1 MPASHHAIDHEALM
15 NAVPTPVFHFDAEG
29 RCIWVNLAA
38 EDLCGQRAADLLG
51 RSYSGLVVPA
61 DRARLARQFLRQRR
75 RGTPTSYARVT
86 LLHANGAHQEVAL
99 RLYRIVTAAGGVQ
112 FLAVLRG
119 LDEHHAE
126 VESLRQQV
134 DRLSTDAAAAGAAAR
149 LKADFL
155 ATVSHEIR
163 TPMNGIVGMTNL
175 MLETELDRDQRSY
188 AEIIVS
194 SARSLLQMV
203 DDVLDFSKAEA
214 GKLELETID
223 FDLRLNIDQVAALLA
238 PRANA
243 KGLSLVCNVSHEV
256 PSLVRGDPGR
266 LRQVVLNLAG
276 NAIKFTDRGEVGIA
290 VERLEETGTQVCL
303 RIAVSDTGIG
313 MTPEQMARLF
323 QTYSQVDASIAR
335 RFGGTGLGLAIS
347 KNLVCLMGG
356 EIGVS
361 SSTGEGT
368 TFWIKLPLEKQFAV
382 ALANP
387 SRDALRG
394 LRVLV
399 VDPAR
404 SVRESLVEMLRG
416 WECQAIEAETAHTAL
431 VCLRSASAAN
441 NPIAVALVDM
451 HMPGMEGE
459 ALGRTIRQEP
469 MLNDTRLVL
478 LTSLGRRGDA
488 ARAREAGFSAY
499 LVKPVQHLHLHD
511 ALIEIVTGCAP
522 GALTSARA
530 APLVTR
536 HSIEEKRRQR
546 LRILLAE
553 DDAINQLVAMAAL
566 KRAGYVA
573 EVVGTGAEALVAFE
587 REHFDLIFMDGN
599 LPDMDGLSLAREL
612 RQREQNP
619 ERRVPIIAMTAMVG
633 PGDRERFLA
642 AGMDDYLPKPID
654 LDALARTVERWAR
667 PEGTG
672 TAAPV
677 GEPGTTSASEGGA
690 AGATDPAASAA
701 VPGGPAATGSDETIA
716 AQGATI
722 VPLPTPDGLV
732 LDRDQLEESCMGNA
746 DLRRTLAQTFM
757 ADIRPRLTRLDG
769 RIAAGDARGVEFEA
783 HGLKGMCGA
792 IGAVRCA
799 ELFRMLEHQG
809 RDHDL
814 AGAPALLSAV
824 DEEVGR
830 VEGVL
835 APILNVA

>member
-1 MPASHHAIDHEALM
+1 M
-15 NAVPTPVFHFDAEG
+15 NAAPTPMFGFDVEG
-29 RCIWVNLAA
+29 RCIWLNLAA
-38 EDLCGQRAADLLG
+38 EEFCGQSAADLLG
-51 RSYSGLVVPA
+51 RPYPGLIVPA
-61 DRARLARQFLRQRR
+61 DRARLARQVLRQRR
-75 RGTPTSYARVT
+75 RGTATSYARVSMV
-86 LLHANGAHQEVAL
+86 HANGAEQEVAL
-99 RLYRIVTAAGGVQ
+99 RLNRIVTAEGGEQ
-112 FLAVLRG
+112 FVAVVRD
-119 LDEHHAE
+119 LDEHQAE
-126 VESLRQQV
+126 VESLREQV
-134 DRLSTDAAAAGAAAR
+134 GRLSSDAAEAEAAAK
-149 LKADFL
+149 LKAQFL

-163 TPMNGIVGMTNL
+163 TPMNGILGMTNL
-175 MLETELDRDQRSY
+175 LLETELDRDQRGY
-188 AEIIVS
+188 ADIIVS
-194 SARSLLQMV
+194 SARSLLQLV

-214 GKLELETID
+214 GKLEIETID

-243 KGLSLVCNVSHEV
+243 KGLSLVCNVGHQV

-276 NAIKFTDRGEVGIA
+276 NAIKFTDQGEVGIK
-290 VERLEETGTQVCL
+290 VERVEETGTQVSL

-335 RFGGTGLGLAIS
+335 RYGGTGLGLAIS
-347 KNLVCLMGG
+347 KNLVGLMGG

-361 SSTGEGT
+361 SSAGEGT
-368 TFWIKLPLEKQFAV
+368 TFWFKLPLEKQFAV

-387 SRDALRG
+387 TRDALRG

-399 VDPAR
+399 VDPAK
-404 SVRESLVEMLRG
+404 SVRQALFEMLMG
-416 WECQAIEAETAHTAL
+416 WECDAVEAETAHTAL
-431 VCLRSASAAN
+431 VSLRTAAAAR
-441 NPIAVALVDM
+441 NPVGVALVDM

-469 MLNDTRLVL
+469 ALDDTRLVL

-499 LVKPVQHLHLHD
+499 LIKPVQQRHLHD
-511 ALIEIVTGCAP
+511 ALIEIVTGTPP
-522 GALTSARA
+522 GALTSAMA

-546 LRILLAE
+546 IRILLAE
-553 DDAINQLVAMAAL
+553 DDAINQLVALAAL

-573 EVVGTGAEALVAFE
+573 EVAGTGADALAAFE
-587 REHFDLIFMDGN
+587 RDHFDLIFMDGN
-599 LPDMDGLSLAREL
+599 LPDMDGMSLAQEL
-612 RQREQNP
+612 RRREAGG
-619 ERRVPIIAMTAMVG
+619 ERRVPIIAMTAMTA

-642 AGMDDYLPKPID
+642 AGMDDYLSKPID
-654 LDALARTVERWAR
+654 LDALARTVDRWAK
-667 PEGTG
+667 PEGEEASSAA
-672 TAAPV
+672 TAA
-677 GEPGTTSASEGGA
+677 TA
-690 AGATDPAASAA
+690 ARGAT
-701 VPGGPAATGSDETIA
+701 VI
-716 AQGATI
+716 
-722 VPLPTPDGLV
+722 PLPTPDGPV
-732 LDRDQLEESCMGNA
+732 LDREQLEESCMGNA
-746 DLRRTLAQTFM
+746 ELRRTLVQTFM

-769 RIAAGDARGVEFEA
+769 RIAAGDARAVEFEA

-799 ELFRMLEHQG
+799 ELFRMLEYQG

-814 AGAPALLSAV
+814 VGAPALLAAV

-835 APILNVA
+835 APILNAA